1 MTTIPT
7 LDIGPFAQGS
17 ASERAAIAA
26 QVDAAARQ
34 VGFMQITGHGIPDAV
49 VAALG
54 QSMDEFFAQPLR
66 QKEAWRPS
74 AVEINRGYTSPLS
87 ERLSYSAGVASA
99 ADLFE
104 AFNVGSAYT
113 DFAGLELD
121 PVAYPENV
129 WPSSPASFQPA
140 VQQWFKH
147 AGAVARQMT
156 RIFEVALGLPTHYF
170 APFQDHSLDVL
181 RLNHYAM
188 PPEVT
193 RVEPDQ
199 MGMGAHTDFGIVTVL
214 WADAVSPGL
223 QVLTAEGHW
232 IDAIPAPGAL
242 LINLG
247 DMMTRWTNDHWLSS
261 MHRVVPPINAQGQV
275 VRRRSAAFFHDGNA
289 DAVITCLPSC
299 TDATRPARYP
309 ATTVAEHIRQK
320 LAGSRALHINAA
332 ADKEAARIHAA
343 KPSTS
348 DVG

>member
-1 MTTIPT
+1 MHIPT
-7 LDIGPFAQGS
+7 IDIASFAQGS
-17 ASERAAIAA
+17 TSQRAAVAA
-26 QVDAAARQ
+26 QIDAAARQ
-34 VGFMQITGHGIPDAV
+34 IGFMQITGHGIPEAV
-49 VAALG
+49 VAALAQG
-54 QSMDEFFAQPLR
+54 MDDFFGLPLR

-104 AFNVGSAYT
+104 AFNVGSAHT
-113 DFAGLELD
+113 DFPGLTLD
-121 PVAYPENV
+121 PIAYPDNL
-129 WPSSPASFQPA
+129 WPTDCPSFQAA
-140 VQQWFKH
+140 VQLWFRH
-147 AGAVARQMT
+147 AGEVAREMT
-156 RIFEVALGLPTHYF
+156 RIFEVALGLPAHYF

-193 RVEPDQ
+193 RVEQDQ

-232 IDAIPAPGAL
+232 IDAIPQPGAL

-247 DMMTRWTNDHWLSS
+247 DMMARWTNDHWLSS
-261 MHRVVPPINAQGQV
+261 MHRVVPPIDGQGQV
-275 VRRRSAAFFHDGNA
+275 VRRRSAAYFHDGNA

-299 TDATRPARYP
+299 SDAARPPRYP
-309 ATTVAEHIRQK
+309 AITVAEHIRQK
-320 LAGSRALHINAA
+320 LAGSRALHINDA
-332 ADKEAARIHAA
+332 ADKEAARILTA
-343 KPSTS
+343 KVASNAR
-348 DVG
+348 